1 MVLADKAF
9 AISSR
14 YSFFSFSR
22 EIQEYFASLNK
33 RFLSLC
39 FHLKEEFE
47 HVFRVSFFFFFLK
60 SNLTENNIL
69 TKRRISIL
77 DQDVAKLAFYVRR
90 ILYIFLL

>member
-1 MVLADKAF
+1 MVLADKAS

-14 YSFFSFSR
+14 YFFSLFREKFRNILLLLTRDFSR
-22 EIQEYFASLNK
+22 YASILRKNLSTCFE
-33 RFLSLC
+33 FL
-39 FHLKEEFE
+39 
-47 HVFRVSFFFFFLK
+47 FFFFLK